1 MSPGTQPAVRD
12 AALCM
17 APLCS
22 SLAGLSLSRTAVLA
36 QPALGSSARCAA
48 ASTMQLLTRRM
59 RAGATLAMPP
69 LRLPQ
74 PQAMAAL
81 QPRSCMLTRMVSHPQ
96 EMRLWGQRPPAQLA
110 LLSLRC
116 ALCMPQLPP
125 PLCTFA
131 LSAAACTALPDYLK
145 PVRLAAF
152 SSLPPALTLD
162 NSAPP
167 CAAAFFLPAT
177 LSQRHQPT
185 HQPRCTALPVADCC
199 QQRPSGQMEQR
210 RAPQAAGVRA
220 TAAAVACLFSVCII
234 SRPGVGSTP
243 AHFWAPVH
251 C

>member
-1 MSPGTQPAVRD
+1 MHGTA
-12 AALCM
+12 
-17 APLCS
+17 LCS
-22 SLAGLSLSRTAVLA
+22 SLAGLSLSRTAVQA

-48 ASTMQLLTRRM
+48 ASSMQLPTRRM

-81 QPRSCMLTRMVSHPQ
+81 QPRSCMLTRMVSNPQ
-96 EMRLWGQRPPAQLA
+96 EMRLRGQRPPAHLA

-116 ALCMPQLPP
+116 ALCIPHLPH
-125 PLCTFA
+125 PLCTSA
-131 LSAAACTALPDYLK
+131 LPAAACTALPDCLK
-145 PVRLAAF
+145 PVSLAAF
-152 SSLPPALTLD
+152 FSLPPALTLA
-162 NSAPP
+162 SAPP
-167 CAAAFFLPAT
+167 CAAAFFRPAT
-177 LSQRHQPT
+177 LSQHHQPT
-185 HQPRCTALPVADCC
+185 HQPHCAALPVADCC

-220 TAAAVACLFSVCII
+220 TAAAVACLFSGCII
-234 SRPGVGSTP
+234 SSTFRPGVGSTP